1 MDANQ
6 RFALVRQFPLF
17 SGISP
22 ADCISIVSSAR
33 EKSLLRGQTIYL
45 AGDSIQQTLLL
56 TSGCVKVTQLGPN
69 GDEVILRLNGPGEVV
84 GALCSQVCRGS
95 SHCSGAQAIQPS
107 KTLVWDAHLFETIS
121 ERFPL
126 LRRNIGRI
134 LGERLREMEERF
146 REVSTERVAPRLGSQ
161 LMRLQRQIGKQADD
175 GTVEINL
182 SRTDLAQL
190 TGMTLFTVSR
200 LLCQWEQR
208 GIVLA
213 RREAVLIRSP
223 QVLQTMCQGE

>member
-22 ADCISIVSSAR
+22 ADCTSIISSAR
-33 EKSLLRGQTIYL
+33 EKSFLRGQTFYL
-45 AGDSIQQTLLL
+45 AGDSIQQTWLL

-69 GDEVILRLNGPGEVV
+69 GDEVILRLTAPGEFV

-95 SHCSGAQAIQPS
+95 SHCSGAQALQS
-107 KTLVWDAHLFETIS
+107 SRTLVWDSHLFETIS

-146 REVSTERVAPRLGSQ
+146 REVSTEKVGPRLGSQ
-161 LMRLQRQIGKQADD
+161 LIRLQRQIGKQADH
-175 GTVEINL
+175 GAVEINL
-182 SRTDLAQL
+182 SRADLAQL
-190 TGMTLFTVSR
+190 TGTTLFTVSR

-213 RREAVLIRSP
+213 RRETVLILAP
-223 QVLQTMCQGE
+223 QALQSMSECQ